1 MKSGVRSA
9 SRAGNYESPNISLSN
24 SISIAGMDIV
34 KRAVFLGRYLEAVVR
49 GVLVD
54 SSEEECPGQVI
65 ESILLGDDG
74 FGGDFSTQVVVEDGM
89 QG

>member
-34 KRAVFLGRYLEAVVR
+34 KRAVFLGRYVIRMYAYMYILAQSSKSSELQHRYHPCSHLHLRLSEAV
-49 GVLVD
+49 GK
-54 SSEEECPGQVI
+54 S
-65 ESILLGDDG
+65 
-74 FGGDFSTQVVVEDGM
+74 
-89 QG
+89 